1 MRIHGKYIGAW
12 SMMLLFSVAGFAQT
26 TDQEKQETQASD
38 HSEIKKLPEIVAGD
52 WKDIYRD
59 NAALFFDQALMGRE
73 TGVYTSRN
81 GYVGNAGV
89 MMLRG
94 ISTVNLSSAP
104 YIIVDGV
111 PVRQVR
117 SLNPFVSGLTQS
129 NIGFISPLDVANVR
143 VLRDGY
149 ESSMWGGRAG
159 NGIIDVE
166 IDKGVLGSA
175 SIDLIARVGVTHADY
190 SYEVM
195 NSTNFRGYLY
205 EYMQLMGKTLK
216 ELESNILFDPT
227 HKKYNHNTDW
237 LDEFQKNSLFQDYQL
252 KMKGG
257 DGDTR
262 YMFSLGYASQGEN
275 IKEAKYQRFNMR
287 FNLDYKITQK
297 ISISNYLSYA
307 YGTSRFFG
315 EGTDWD
321 VNPIY
326 LALTK
331 APFMSC
337 DEYDDNGIRAERLAE
352 KDVLGKSN
360 PAVFK
365 DNLKMT
371 GNENRVDGVIKARW
385 QMNKQMGLSTYF
397 SASYNNAIE
406 QMNRL
411 SYGIV
416 ADENRERQNSKRN
429 YSDYVLR
436 WDTYYDAKGNI
447 IPELSYFGKAGFVLE
462 TEEEK
467 MTYGRRINPATD
479 DFETLDNG
487 TMDSITNMNFT
498 HNMLSFYANGKLN
511 YRNRVTAGAN
521 VRVESSSNFGKAG
534 RWTLYGGVDL
544 GINLLRTAGYQADLY
559 ANWGRTGNNDI
570 RGFYQHTLYFP
581 TSYLGY
587 GGVYLGNVKN
597 GDLKPEITNNYE
609 AGVNAR
615 LFGDVLEF
623 SAGYYYRKTTG
634 LLTQKAV
641 AVEIGLDPQFENNG
655 DVVNQGV
662 EVAVNANIVNT
673 GKVKWAVF
681 ANISTLNNEVK
692 KLRNGDIINTM
703 DKFTGIARE
712 GEKIGSFYGY
722 KVLGVL
728 KNDAEVK
735 GLKRADGS
743 LYQAGDYRMQDL
755 NGDGVINSKDMQI
768 IGSPLPEFYGGFGS
782 SVSYKGLALSVLFS
796 YSYGN
801 DVYNLLDQKMHAM
814 EDMSNQS
821 VDVMHRWVSAELPG
835 NGELPRAAYGD
846 PSGNFNTSDKWVEDG
861 SYLRLKNLSLSYR
874 IPLKKTTGFFKGLD
888 VFVNCNNLF
897 TVSGYKG
904 FDPEVFSSVNP
915 LLRGVD
921 TGACPNPQ
929 SYIFGV
935 KISL

>member
-1 MRIHGKYIGAW
+1 MRIHGKYIGAL
-12 SMMLLFSVAGFAQT
+12 SFLLLLSSAGFAQSARQKGHLP
-26 TDQEKQETQASD
+26 DSLKMKE
-38 HSEIKKLPEIVAGD
+38 LPEVVAGD
-52 WKDIYRD
+52 WKQIYSN
-59 NAALFFDQALMGRE
+59 NASLFFDQGLMGRE
-73 TGVYTSRN
+73 TGVYTSR
-81 GYVGNAGV
+81 GGFVGNAGV

-94 ISTVNLSSAP
+94 VNTVSLSSAP

-129 NIGFISPLDVANVR
+129 NIGFISPLDVAGVK
-143 VLRDGY
+143 VLRSGY
-149 ESSMWGGRAG
+149 ESSAWGGRAA
-159 NGIIDVE
+159 NGVIDVD
-166 IDKGVLGSA
+166 IDKGVLGST
-175 SIDLIARVGVTHADY
+175 SIDLMARVGLTHTNY
-190 SYEVM
+190 SYDVM
-195 NSTNFRGYLY
+195 NSTNYRGYLY

-227 HKKYNHNTDW
+227 HEKYKHNTNW
-237 LDEFQKNSLFQDYQL
+237 LNEFKKDGLFHDYQL
-252 KMKGG
+252 KMRGG

-262 YMFSLGYASQGEN
+262 YMFSLGYASQDEN
-275 IKEAKYQRFNMR
+275 IKEANSQRFNMR
-287 FNLDYKITQK
+287 FNLDYKITSK

-307 YGTSRFFG
+307 YGTSRFFS

-321 VNPIY
+321 INPVY

-331 APFMSC
+331 APFMSQN
-337 DEYDDNGIRAERLAE
+337 EYDDNGVRIERLAD

-371 GNENRVDGVIKARW
+371 GNENRVDGIIKARW
-385 QMNKQMGLSTYF
+385 QMNRQMGLATYF
-397 SASYNNAIE
+397 SASYNSAIE

-416 ADENRERQNSKRN
+416 ADQNRERQNSKRN
-429 YSDYVLR
+429 YSNYLLR
-436 WDTYYDAKGNI
+436 WDTYFDAQGEVANG
-447 IPELSYFGKAGFVLE
+447 LSYFGKAGFVLE

-479 DFETLDNG
+479 DFETLNNG

-498 HNMLSFYANGKLN
+498 HNMLSFYLNGKLTYQN
-511 YRNRVTAGAN
+511 LATLGAN
-521 VRVESSSNFGKAG
+521 LRVESSSNFGPKG
-534 RWTLYGGVDL
+534 RWTLYGGLDL
-544 GINLLRTAGYQADLY
+544 AVNLLRSNDYQADLF

-570 RGFYQHTLYFP
+570 RGFYQYTLYAP
-581 TSYLGY
+581 TTYLGY
-587 GGVYLGNVKN
+587 GGVYLGNVRN
-597 GDLKPEITNNYE
+597 EDLKPEITNNYE
-609 AGVNAR
+609 AGVNTR
-615 LFGDVLEF
+615 LFADVLEL
-623 SAGYYYRKTTG
+623 SASYYYRKTTG
-634 LLTQKAV
+634 LLTQRAV
-641 AVEIGLDPQFENNG
+641 AIEVGLDPQFENNG

-662 EVAVNANIVNT
+662 EVAANVNIINT
-673 GKVKWAVF
+673 KVKWSVF
-681 ANISTLNNEVK
+681 ANISTLKNEVK
-692 KLRNGDIINTM
+692 SLRNGDIVNTM

-712 GEKIGSFYGY
+712 GEALGSFYGY
-722 KVLGVL
+722 KVMGVF
-728 KNDAEVK
+728 KNADEVK
-735 GLKRADGS
+735 GLKRADGT
-743 LYQAGDYRMQDL
+743 LYQAGDYQMADR
-755 NGDGVINSKDMQI
+755 NSDGIINSQDMQV
-768 IGSPLPEFYGGFGS
+768 IGSPLPDFYGGFGTT
-782 SVSYKGLALSVLFS
+782 VGFKGLTLSALFS

-801 DVYNLLDQKMHAM
+801 DVYNLFNQKMHAM

-821 VDVMHRWVSAELPG
+821 VDVMNRWVSESLTG

-861 SYLRLKNLSLSYR
+861 SYLRLKNISLSYQV
-874 IPLKKTTGFFKGLD
+874 PLKKTTGFFKGLN